1 MADDIITFMQQTERL
16 QYSKNLDGWNNF
28 KKKLDNRGEIPMFK
42 ERDIWW
48 TAIGHNIGVEEN
60 GKGDEFKR
68 PVLIIKKFNSLMFWG
83 VPMTTV
89 EKSGQYYYKLE
100 HVNDKGVRRTSY
112 LMLSH
117 LRTYDS
123 RRLMQKYGMVDE
135 NSFKKIKAK
144 VCDLLS

>member
-28 KKKLDNRGEIPMFK
+28 KKKLDNRGDIPMFK

-68 PVLIIKKFNSLMFWG
+68 PVLIIKKFNSSMFWG
-83 VPMTTV
+83 IPTSSVQ
-89 EKSGQYYYKLE
+89 KSGKYY
-100 HVNDKGVRRTSY
+100 HMVNYLDDKGRPTKSC
-112 LMLSH
+112 LLLSQM
-117 LRTYDS
+117 RIFDA
-123 RRLMQKYGMVDE
+123 RRLMQKYGMIRREEIDVVKE
-135 NSFKKIKAK
+135 KISR
-144 VCDLLS
+144 LL